1 MKLIVGLGNPGSKY
15 VNNRHN
21 VGFMVVEE
29 LALRQ
34 TQGKNVK
41 LIKPQTF
48 MNKSGVE
55 VKKWVR
61 KMGVKPENLYV
72 IHDDLDIK
80 LGEYKISQKGPKVHN
95 GIKSVDEQVG
105 FNNYWHVRVGID
117 NRIETGY
124 QGTGEDYVLEN
135 FRGEEKEVIKRVIGE
150 ILGQL
155 KRVL

>member
-29 LALRQ
+29 LEKLSLA
-34 TQGKNVK
+34 GIK

-61 KMGVKPENLYV
+61 KMGIKPDDLYV

-105 FNNYWHVRVGID
+105 FNNYWHVRMGID
-117 NRIETGY
+117 NRIEVGY

-135 FRGEEKEVIKRVIGE
+135 FRGEEKEVIKQVIKEVVSELNGR
-150 ILGQL
+150 I
-155 KRVL
+155 